1 MQLQKSASSRAASQ
15 TMQRIFQYVAAFEM
29 LRVRTRNRVSPAAY
43 LAALDVV
50 STLTALL
57 ELLLTKLTPSIGTQS
72 HKTGYTTPCLRLQAA
87 YLSASDVV
95 SALTALLELPL
106 KPGDEATPRDRFWCA
121 T

>member
-1 MQLQKSASSRAASQ
+1 MTCNLQKSASSRKHLKRSNIYFNSEHATGSPLQ
-15 TMQRIFQYVAAFEM
+15 HI
-29 LRVRTRNRVSPAAY
+29 LRRLS
-43 LAALDVV
+43 DVV
-50 STLTALL
+50 STLAALL
-57 ELLLTKLTPSIGTQS
+57 ELLLTNLTTLIRTQS